1 MFRSYR
7 NQSIDLFCNLLCKT
21 INWIYI
27 VRLLVANGLI
37 CETEKNSRSINNLED
52 KKIFHGKSQ
61 VTFHHGVSVIVC
73 Q

>member
-1 MFRSYR
+1 M
-7 NQSIDLFCNLLCKT
+7 
-21 INWIYI
+21 
-27 VRLLVANGLI
+27 RLLVANGLI

-61 VTFHHGVSVIVC
+61 VTFHHGVSAIVC